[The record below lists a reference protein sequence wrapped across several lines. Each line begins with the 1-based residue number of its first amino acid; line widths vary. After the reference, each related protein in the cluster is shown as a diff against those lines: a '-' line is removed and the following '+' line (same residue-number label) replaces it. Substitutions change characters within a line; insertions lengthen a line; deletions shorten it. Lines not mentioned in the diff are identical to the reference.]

1 MGNLQFPSKFANNM
15 PFVHFQAFDYKF
27 PDATLNALQ
36 RLKNKNKVGGVIALY
51 MPGEFTE
58 SAEASWGM
66 EDTFRSYGNAGAW
79 AASNAASMAGGALG
93 GEGAKILSTAKA
105 SSGKLPFP
113 TDVAIF
119 QQISPLSFS
128 LNFNMIPFDKAEGD
142 AIVAI
147 CQKFKNM
154 QVPKIDGAT
163 ENILLKFPA
172 IWDIQF
178 VGINGLAYSIDSTYE
193 NMALTHC
200 SVSYIS
206 GTEGASVYA
215 DKNPTQVKLSLTFQ
229 GIQKFFL
236 S

>member
-1 MGNLQFPSKFANNM
+1 MGILQFPSKFANNM
-15 PFVHFQAFDYKF
+15 PWVHLQAFTYAF
-27 PDATLNALQ
+27 PTPDTTILSKINPKTAT
-36 RLKNKNKVGGVIALY
+36 GDIIALY

-58 SAEASWGM
+58 SAEASWGLEETM
-66 EDTFRSYGNAGAW
+66 RSSGNWGAW
-79 AASNAASMAGGALG
+79 ATANAAAALDATGA
-93 GEGAKILSTAKA
+93 GAKVLATAKA
-105 SSGKLPFP
+105 TAGRLPFP

-119 QQISPLSFS
+119 QYISPLSFS
-128 LNFNMIPFDKAEGD
+128 LNFNMIPFDKEEGD
-142 AIVAI
+142 AIVSI
-147 CQKFKNM
+147 CQTFKKL
-154 QVPKIDGAT
+154 QAPKVDGSL
-163 ENILLKFPA
+163 ENVLLKFPA

-178 VGINGLAYSIDSTYE
+178 VGINGVAYNIDSKYE

-236 S
+236 Q